1 MRVAIVGAGSIGL
14 WLGAALDRAGHD
26 VALLARGD
34 SLAGLRRSGIRVRG
48 ADGDDYDVHPLATDD
63 PHQVGSVDAVVL
75 AVKAHDQLGAA
86 PTVQA
91 LLGPD
96 TVVAVA
102 QNGIP
107 WWYFHR
113 LAGPYEG
120 RHIQA
125 VDPGGALSAAL
136 PPDRAL
142 GMVVYLGATTPEPGL
157 VETRLEAGLVIGEPD
172 DTPSDRLRRIAAA
185 LEESG
190 FPVRTTTNIR
200 TELWT
205 KLMGNVSFNP
215 ISMLTRAGLGTMAS
229 DPGVRDVIA
238 RVMEE
243 SVQIA
248 RAVGAD
254 PSISIEDRLAIT
266 ERLGDHKTSTLQ
278 DLEAG
283 KRLELDALAAAVVE
297 LADLA
302 TVPAPTLRSIYAL
315 ANLEA
320 RVLGLR

>member
-34 SLAGLRRSGIRVRG
+34 SLAGLRRRGIRVRG

-63 PHQVGSVDAVVL
+63 PHHVGSVDAVVL

-86 PTVQA
+86 PIVQA

-96 TVVAVA
+96 TVIAVA

-107 WWYFHR
+107 WWYFHG
-113 LAGPYEG
+113 LTGPYEG

-125 VDPGGALSAAL
+125 IDPGGALSAAL

-142 GMVVYLGATTPEPGL
+142 GMVVYLGARTPEPGL

-172 DTPSDRLRRIAAA
+172 DTPSDRLHRIAAT

-190 FPVRTTTNIR
+190 FPVRITTDIR

-215 ISMLTRAGLGTMAS
+215 ISMLTRAGLGTMAA
-229 DPGVRDVIA
+229 DVGVRAVIA

-243 SVQIA
+243 SVEIA

-254 PSISIEDRLAIT
+254 PTISIEDRLAIT

-283 KRLELDALAAAVVE
+283 KRLELDCMTGAVVE
-297 LADLA
+297 LAARMGIDVPHIRAVHACAKLLDHLA
-302 TVPAPTLRSIYAL
+302 QR
-315 ANLEA
+315 
-320 RVLGLR
+320 